1 VPPERPVDR
10 PLDVSDEGPCCE
22 LGASSTSTRASQG
35 ARTAASTRRQ
45 SFTSGRSK
53 QTTLEPGIASPV
65 RILEPGLK
73 LRATHI
79 VLVGL
84 WASSAGF
91 VMFAA
96 MWMYLAVGFGVL
108 IAFNVLVLA
117 VVAVAARHIEP
128 REELRPAQRARLIT
142 YVR

>member
-1 VPPERPVDR
+1 
-10 PLDVSDEGPCCE
+10 
-22 LGASSTSTRASQG
+22 
-35 ARTAASTRRQ
+35 
-45 SFTSGRSK
+45 
-53 QTTLEPGIASPV
+53 V

-84 WASSAGF
+84 WASSAGL

-108 IAFNVLVLA
+108 IAFNDLVLA